1 MLEKLFKI
9 KENNTSVRREIVAGS
24 TTFMT
29 LSYII
34 FVQPFF
40 LSQAGMDPGA
50 VMVATCI
57 SSAGACFLMA
67 FLTNYPVALA
77 PGMGIN
83 TYFVYEICQGLGL
96 EWQYALGLVFMS
108 GMLFVILSFVGL
120 RAAVMNAL
128 PPSLHN
134 AIAVGI
140 GAFIAFIGLR
150 MAGII
155 TSHPATFV
163 TLGNI
168 QSKPVLI
175 SVFGILIILT
185 LMAHRVKGA
194 MLLGI
199 FSTALVSIIF
209 GVVKFKGVVP
219 DPAPI
224 DSTFADMSRFIVSGI
239 VALPPSIEPTFFKL
253 RIPDLLKTVELIP
266 YIFFFFSVDM
276 FDSIGTLTATGH
288 EADLHEDGKLSKGR
302 QALLTDAIGSVGGA
316 CLGTSTVT
324 CYIES
329 ASGIAEGGRTGLTT
343 IVTGLLMLLA
353 LFFNPIIS
361 LVGEGIQVQG
371 SPIPLYPIIGPA
383 LIVVG
388 GLMLKDLVNINWDDF
403 TEAIPA
409 ALTVVMMPLA
419 FSITEGIA
427 FGFISMS
434 FLKIVTGRRKEVN
447 PMVHYFAIFFIAV
460 YMRDLIL

>member
-1 MLEKLFKI
+1 MLEKLFHI
-9 KENNTSVRREIVAGS
+9 KQSGSSIRREIVAGC

-40 LSQAGMDPGA
+40 LEQAGMDKGA
-50 VMVATCI
+50 VMVATCL
-57 SSAGACFLMA
+57 SSAFATFLMA

-83 TYFVYEICQGLGL
+83 TYFVYDICLGLGL
-96 EWQYALGLVFMS
+96 DWEYALGIVFLS

-128 PPSLHN
+128 PTSLHN

-150 MAGII
+150 MTGII
-155 TSHPATFV
+155 TSHPSTFV

-168 QSKPVLI
+168 QSIPVLI
-175 SVFGILIILT
+175 SIFGILVILT

-194 MLLGI
+194 ILLGI
-199 FSTALVSIIF
+199 LATTILSLVLGIVNF
-209 GVVKFKGVVP
+209 GG
-219 DPAPI
+219 
-224 DSTFADMSRFIVSGI
+224 IVSP
-239 VALPPSIEPTFFKL
+239 PPSIAPTFFKL
-253 RIPDLLKTVELIP
+253 KLPGMLKIVEMIP
-266 YIFFFFSVDM
+266 YIFFFFAVDM

-288 EADLHEDGKLSKGR
+288 EADLLEDGKLSKGR

-329 ASGIAEGGRTGLTT
+329 ASGIAEGGRTGLTS
-343 IVTGLLMLLA
+343 IVTGLLMIVA
-353 LFFNPIIS
+353 IFFEPLIS
-361 LVGEGIQVQG
+361 IVGDGINVPG

-409 ALTVVMMPLA
+409 SLTVVMMPLS
-419 FSITEGIA
+419 FSITDGIS

-434 FLKIVTGRRKEVN
+434 FLKIVTGRSKDVH
-447 PMVHYFAIFFIAV
+447 PLVHYFAVFFIAV
-460 YMRDLIL
+460 YMRDLLL

>member
-1 MLEKLFKI
+1 MLEKLFRL
-9 KENNTSVRREIVAGS
+9 KENGTSIRREIVAGC
-24 TTFMT
+24 TTFAT

-34 FVQPFF
+34 FVQPA
-40 LSQAGMDPGA
+40 LLGHEGVGMNPGA
-50 VMVATCI
+50 VMVATCLA
-57 SSAGACFLMA
+57 SAGSTFLMA

-83 TYFVYEICQGLGL
+83 AYFVFNVCIGLGVP
-96 EWQYALGLVFMS
+96 WQEALGIVFIS

-128 PPSLHN
+128 PSSLHN

-140 GAFIAFIGLR
+140 GVFIAFIGLQ
-150 MAGII
+150 MSGII
-155 TSHPATFV
+155 APHSETFV
-163 TLGNI
+163 TLGDI
-168 QSKPVLI
+168 HSKPVLI
-175 SVFGILIILT
+175 AILGILIILM

-194 MLLGI
+194 ILMGILATTVLSLLLGI
-199 FSTALVSIIF
+199 
-209 GVVKFKGVVP
+209 VKFNG
-219 DPAPI
+219 
-224 DSTFADMSRFIVSGI
+224 IVS
-239 VALPPSIEPTFFKL
+239 APPSIAPTFFKL
-253 RIPDLLKTVELIP
+253 SLPDIFSKVELIP
-266 YIFFFFSVDM
+266 IIFVFFSVDM

-288 EADLHEDGKLSKGR
+288 EADLLEDGKLTKGR

-329 ASGIAEGGRTGLTT
+329 ASGIAEGGRTGLTS

-353 LFFNPIIS
+353 LFFTPLIEIVGSGYIDPIDPNK
-361 LVGEGIQVQG
+361 
-371 SPIPLYPIIGPA
+371 PILYPIIGPA

-388 GLMLKDLVNINWDDF
+388 GLLLKDLVNINWDDF

-409 ALTVVMMPLA
+409 ALTVFMMPLS

-427 FGFISMS
+427 FGFISIS
-434 FLKIVTGRRKEVN
+434 FLKIVTGRHKELN
-447 PMVHYFAIFFIAV
+447 PLVHYFAVFFIAR
-460 YMRDLIL
+460 YIGFA

>member
-1 MLEKLFKI
+1 MLEKLFHI
-9 KENNTSVRREIVAGS
+9 KQSGSSIRREIVAGC

-40 LSQAGMDPGA
+40 LEQAGMDKGA
-50 VMVATCI
+50 VMVATCL
-57 SSAGACFLMA
+57 SSAFATFLMA

-83 TYFVYEICQGLGL
+83 TYFVYDICLGLGL
-96 EWQYALGLVFMS
+96 EWEYALGIVFLS

-128 PPSLHN
+128 PTSLHN

-150 MAGII
+150 MTGII
-155 TSHPATFV
+155 TSHPSTFV

-175 SVFGILIILT
+175 SIFGIMVILT

-194 MLLGI
+194 ILLGI
-199 FSTALVSIIF
+199 LATTILSLVLGIVNF
-209 GVVKFKGVVP
+209 GG
-219 DPAPI
+219 
-224 DSTFADMSRFIVSGI
+224 IVSP
-239 VALPPSIEPTFFKL
+239 PPSIAPTFFKL
-253 RIPDLLKTVELIP
+253 KLPGMLKLVEMIP
-266 YIFFFFSVDM
+266 YIFFFFAVDM

-288 EADLHEDGKLSKGR
+288 EADLFEEGKLSKGR

-329 ASGIAEGGRTGLTT
+329 ASGIAEGGRTGLTS
-343 IVTGLLMLLA
+343 IVTGLLMIVA
-353 LFFNPIIS
+353 IFFEPLISII
-361 LVGEGIQVQG
+361 GEGINVPG

-409 ALTVVMMPLA
+409 SLTVVMMPLS
-419 FSITEGIA
+419 FSITDGIS

-434 FLKIVTGRRKEVN
+434 FLKIVTGRSKDVH
-447 PMVHYFAIFFIAV
+447 PLVHYFAVFFLAV
-460 YMRDLIL
+460 YMRDLLL

>member
-1 MLEKLFKI
+1 MLEKLFKL
-9 KENNTSVRREIVAGS
+9 KTNNTTIRREIVAGC

-40 LSQAGMDPGA
+40 LKEAGMDPGA

-83 TYFVYEICQGLGL
+83 TYFVYEICLGLGL
-96 EWQYALGLVFMS
+96 EWEYALGLVFMS

-128 PPSLHN
+128 PSSLHN

-150 MAGII
+150 MSGII

-175 SVFGILIILT
+175 SIFGILIILT
-185 LMAHRVKGA
+185 LMAHRVRGA

-199 FSTALVSIIF
+199 FATTIVSIIF
-209 GVVKFKGVVP
+209 GIVQYKGIMAV
-219 DPAPI
+219 
-224 DSTFADMSRFIVSGI
+224 
-239 VALPPSIEPTFFKL
+239 PPSIEPTFFKL
-253 RIPDLLKTVELIP
+253 RFPNLLKIVELIP

-343 IVTGLLMLLA
+343 IVTGILMLGA
-353 LFFNPIIS
+353 LFFNPLIS
-361 LVGEGIQVQG
+361 IVGGGYQSPG

-403 TEAIPA
+403 TEAVPA

-434 FLKIVTGRRKEVN
+434 FLKIVTGRSKDVN

>member
-9 KENNTSVRREIVAGS
+9 KENHTSVRREIVAGF
-24 TTFMT
+24 TTFMS

-34 FVQPFF
+34 FVQPS
-40 LSQAGMDPGA
+40 LLKIAGMDEGA
-50 VMVATCI
+50 VMVATCL
-57 SSAGACFLMA
+57 SSAGATFLMA

-83 TYFVYEICQGLGL
+83 AYFVFTLCLDEKLQLP
-96 EWQYALGLVFMS
+96 WQEALGIVFIS

-128 PPSLHN
+128 PSSLNN

-140 GAFIAFIGLR
+140 GLFIAFIGLQ
-150 MAGII
+150 MSGII
-155 TSHPATFV
+155 TIHGATFV
-163 TLGNI
+163 TLGDI
-168 QSKPVLI
+168 HSKPVLI
-175 SVFGILIILT
+175 AIIGILVTLA

-194 MLLGI
+194 ILLGI
-199 FSTALVSIIF
+199 VSTTLLSILFGIVKF
-209 GVVKFKGVVP
+209 DGVVSV
-219 DPAPI
+219 
-224 DSTFADMSRFIVSGI
+224 
-239 VALPPSIEPTFFKL
+239 PPSIEPTLFKL
-253 RIPDLLKTVELIP
+253 SFAEIFTRVELIP
-266 YIFFFFSVDM
+266 IIFVFFSVDM

-288 EADLHEDGKLSKGR
+288 EADLLEDGKLSKAR
-302 QALLTDAIGSVGGA
+302 QALLTDAIGTVGGA

-343 IVTGLLMLLA
+343 MVVGFLMLLA
-353 LFFNPIIS
+353 LFFSPIIS
-361 LVGEGIQVQG
+361 IVGDSIYMNQTISTIGG
-371 SPIPLYPIIGPA
+371 PATLSLPLHPMIGPA
-383 LIVVG
+383 LIAVG
-388 GLMLKDLVNINWDDF
+388 CMLLKELVNINWDDF

-409 ALTVVMMPLA
+409 AITVAMMPLS

-434 FLKIVTGRRKEVN
+434 FLKLVTGRRDEVN
-447 PMVHYFAIFFIAV
+447 PLVHYFAVFFIAR
-460 YMRDLIL
+460 YIGFA

>member
-1 MLEKLFKI
+1 MLEKLFKLKTNHTTI
-9 KENNTSVRREIVAGS
+9 KQEIVAGS

-29 LSYII
+29 MSYII

-40 LSQAGMDPGA
+40 LKVAGMDPGA

-83 TYFVYEICQGLGL
+83 TYFVYEICLGLGL
-96 EWQYALGLVFMS
+96 QWEYALGLVFMS

-128 PPSLHN
+128 PSSLHN

-150 MAGII
+150 MSGII

-163 TLGNI
+163 KLGNI
-168 QSKPVLI
+168 QSAPVLI
-175 SVFGILIILT
+175 AIFGILIILT
-185 LMAHRVKGA
+185 LMAHRVRGA
-194 MLLGI
+194 MLIGI
-199 FSTALVSIIF
+199 LTTAVVSVIF
-209 GVVKFKGVVP
+209 GIVKFQ
-219 DPAPI
+219 
-224 DSTFADMSRFIVSGI
+224 GI
-239 VALPPSIEPTFFKL
+239 VALPPSIEPTLFKL
-253 RIPDLLKTVELIP
+253 RFPNLLKIVELIP

-288 EADLHEDGKLSKGR
+288 EADLIEDGKLSKGR

-343 IVTGLLMLLA
+343 IVTGVLMLVA
-353 LFFNPIIS
+353 LFFNPLIS
-361 LVGEGIQVQG
+361 IVGGGIQPQG

-434 FLKIVTGRRKEVN
+434 FLKIVTGRSKDVN

>member
-1 MLEKLFKI
+1 MLEKLFRL
-9 KENNTSVRREIVAGS
+9 KENGTSVRREIVAGS

-29 LSYII
+29 MSYII
-34 FVQPFF
+34 FVQPAL
-40 LSQAGMDPGA
+40 LSIVGMDTGA
-50 VMVATCI
+50 VMVATCV
-57 SSAGACFLMA
+57 SSAVATFLMA

-83 TYFVYEICQGLGL
+83 AYFVFKVCASDGLNL
-96 EWQYALGLVFMS
+96 PWQEALGIVFIS
-108 GMLFVILSFVGL
+108 GLLFVILSFVGL

-128 PPSLHN
+128 PSSLHN

-140 GAFIAFIGLR
+140 GVFIAFIGLQ
-150 MAGII
+150 MSGII
-155 TSHPATFV
+155 TLHPATFV
-163 TLGNI
+163 TLGDI
-168 QSKPVLI
+168 HSKPVLI
-175 SVFGILIILT
+175 SIFGILIIFT

-194 MLLGI
+194 ILIGILATTLLSLILGI
-199 FSTALVSIIF
+199 VNFSGSVLTPPF
-209 GVVKFKGVVP
+209 DG
-219 DPAPI
+219 
-224 DSTFADMSRFIVSGI
+224 IVST
-239 VALPPSIEPTFFKL
+239 PPSIAPTFLQL
-253 RIPDLLKTVELIP
+253 RLPDIFSKVELIP
-266 YIFFFFSVDM
+266 IIFVFFSVDM

-288 EADLHEDGKLSKGR
+288 EADLLEDGKLSKAR

-329 ASGIAEGGRTGLTT
+329 ASGIAEGGRTGLTS

-353 LFFNPIIS
+353 LFFTPLIEI
-361 LVGEGIQVQG
+361 VGSGYAVQG
-371 SPIPLYPIIGPA
+371 SPTLYPIIGPA

-409 ALTVVMMPLA
+409 ALTVFMMPLS

-427 FGFISMS
+427 FGFISIS

-447 PMVHYFAIFFIAV
+447 PLVHYFAVFFVARYIGFA
-460 YMRDLIL
+460 

>member
-1 MLEKLFKI
+1 MLEKLFRL
-9 KENNTSVRREIVAGS
+9 KENGTSVRREIVAGC
-24 TTFMT
+24 TTFAT

-34 FVQPFF
+34 FVQPA
-40 LSQAGMDPGA
+40 LLGHKDVGMNPGA
-50 VMVATCI
+50 VMVATCLA
-57 SSAGACFLMA
+57 SAGSTFLMA

-83 TYFVYEICQGLGL
+83 AYFVFSVCLGLGVP
-96 EWQYALGLVFMS
+96 WQEALGIVFIS

-128 PPSLHN
+128 PSSLHN

-140 GAFIAFIGLR
+140 GVFIAFIGLQ
-150 MAGII
+150 MSGII
-155 TSHPATFV
+155 ESHPATFV

-168 QSKPVLI
+168 HSKLVI
-175 SVFGILIILT
+175 IAIFGIFIILT

-194 MLLGI
+194 ILMGILATTVLSLLLGI
-199 FSTALVSIIF
+199 VQ
-209 GVVKFKGVVP
+209 FKGVVS
-219 DPAPI
+219 A
-224 DSTFADMSRFIVSGI
+224 
-239 VALPPSIEPTFFKL
+239 PPSLAPTFLKL
-253 RIPDLLKTVELIP
+253 SFPDIFSRVELIP
-266 YIFFFFSVDM
+266 IIFVFFSVDM

-288 EADLHEDGKLSKGR
+288 EADLLEDGKLSKGR

-329 ASGIAEGGRTGLTT
+329 ASGIAEGGRTGLTS
-343 IVTGLLMLLA
+343 IITGLLMLLA
-353 LFFNPIIS
+353 LFFTPIIQIVGSGYDANPGDPTNPI
-361 LVGEGIQVQG
+361 
-371 SPIPLYPIIGPA
+371 LYPIIGPA

-388 GLMLKDLVNINWDDF
+388 GLLLKDLVNINWDDF

-409 ALTVVMMPLA
+409 ALTVVMMPLS

-427 FGFISMS
+427 FGFISIS
-434 FLKIVTGRRKEVN
+434 FLKIVTGLS
-447 PMVHYFAIFFIAV
+447 
-460 YMRDLIL
+460 LIHI

>member
-1 MLEKLFKI
+1 MLEKLFRI
-9 KENNTSVRREIVAGS
+9 KENGTSIRREIVAGC

-40 LSQAGMDPGA
+40 LEQAGMDKGA
-50 VMVATCI
+50 VMVATCL
-57 SSAGACFLMA
+57 SAAGATFLMA
-67 FLTNYPVALA
+67 FMTNYPVALA

-83 TYFVYEICQGLGL
+83 TYFVYEIVIGLGL
-96 EWQYALGLVFMS
+96 DWPVALGIVFIS

-128 PPSLHN
+128 PTSLHN

-150 MAGII
+150 MSGII
-155 TSHPATFV
+155 TSHDATFV
-163 TLGNI
+163 TLGDI

-175 SVFGILIILT
+175 SIFGILVILT

-194 MLLGI
+194 MLMGILATTVVSIVLGI
-199 FSTALVSIIF
+199 A
-209 GVVKFKGVVP
+209 KFEG
-219 DPAPI
+219 
-224 DSTFADMSRFIVSGI
+224 IVST
-239 VALPPSIEPTFFKL
+239 PPSLAPTFLQLRFPDVSKL
-253 RIPDLLKTVELIP
+253 VELIP
-266 YIFFFFSVDM
+266 YIFFFFAVDM

-288 EADLHEDGKLSKGR
+288 EADLLEDGKLSKGR

-329 ASGIAEGGRTGLTT
+329 AAGIAEGGRTGLTSL
-343 IVTGLLMLLA
+343 VTGILMVLA
-353 LFFNPIIS
+353 IFFNP
-361 LVGEGIQVQG
+361 LVKIVGGG
-371 SPIPLYPIIGPA
+371 YLPPDGPIPLYPIIGPA

-388 GLMLKDLVNINWDDF
+388 GMMLKDLVNINWDDF

-419 FSITEGIA
+419 FSITEGIS

-434 FLKIVTGRRKEVN
+434 FLKIVTGRSKEVH
-447 PMVHYFAIFFIAV
+447 PLVHYFAVFFIAV
-460 YMRDLIL
+460 YMRDLLL

>member
-1 MLEKLFKI
+1 MLEKLFRL
-9 KENNTSVRREIVAGS
+9 KENGTSIRREIVAGS

-34 FVQPFF
+34 FVQPT
-40 LSQAGMDPGA
+40 LLGHKDVGMDPGA
-50 VMVATCI
+50 VMVATCLA
-57 SSAGACFLMA
+57 SAGATFLMA
-67 FLTNYPVALA
+67 FMTNYPVALA

-83 TYFVYEICQGLGL
+83 AYFVFSVCIGLGVP
-96 EWQYALGLVFMS
+96 WQDALGIVFIS
-108 GMLFVILSFVGL
+108 GMLFVLLSFVGL

-128 PPSLHN
+128 PSSLHN

-140 GAFIAFIGLR
+140 GVFIAFIGLQ
-150 MAGII
+150 MSGII
-155 TSHPATFV
+155 DAHSATFV

-168 QSKPVLI
+168 HSKPVLI
-175 SVFGILIILT
+175 SILGILIILT

-194 MLLGI
+194 ILMGILATTILSLLLGI
-199 FSTALVSIIF
+199 VQFN
-209 GVVKFKGVVP
+209 G
-219 DPAPI
+219 
-224 DSTFADMSRFIVSGI
+224 IVS
-239 VALPPSIEPTFFKL
+239 APPSIAPTFLKL
-253 RIPDLLKTVELIP
+253 RFPDIFSKVELIP
-266 YIFFFFSVDM
+266 IIFVFFSVDM

-288 EADLHEDGKLSKGR
+288 EADLLEDGKLSKGR
-302 QALLTDAIGSVGGA
+302 QALLADAIGSVGGA

-329 ASGIAEGGRTGLTT
+329 ASGIAEGGRTGLTS

-353 LFFNPIIS
+353 LFFTPLIEI
-361 LVGEGIQVQG
+361 VGSGYPVQG
-371 SPIPLYPIIGPA
+371 SSTLYPIIGPA

-409 ALTVVMMPLA
+409 ALTVVMMPLT

-427 FGFISMS
+427 FGFISIS
-434 FLKIVTGRRKEVN
+434 FLKIVTGRHKELN
-447 PMVHYFAIFFIAV
+447 PLVHYFAVFFIAR
-460 YMRDLIL
+460 YIGFA

>member
-1 MLEKLFKI
+1 MLEKLFKLKSNHTTI
-9 KENNTSVRREIVAGS
+9 KTEIVAGC

-40 LSQAGMDPGA
+40 LKEAGMDPGA

-83 TYFVYEICQGLGL
+83 TYFVYEICLGLGL
-96 EWQYALGLVFMS
+96 EWEYALGLVFMS

-128 PPSLHN
+128 PTSLHN

-150 MAGII
+150 MSGII
-155 TSHPATFV
+155 TSHPTTFV
-163 TLGNI
+163 TLGDI

-175 SVFGILIILT
+175 SIFGILIILT
-185 LMAHRVKGA
+185 LMAHRVRGA
-194 MLLGI
+194 MLIGL
-199 FSTALVSIIF
+199 FST
-209 GVVKFKGVVP
+209 
-219 DPAPI
+219 
-224 DSTFADMSRFIVSGI
+224 TIVSLVFGI
-239 VALPPSIEPTFFKL
+239 VKYNGIVDLPPSIEPTLFKL
-253 RIPDLLKTVELIP
+253 RLPPLLKIVEFIP

-288 EADLHEDGKLSKGR
+288 EADLLEDGKLSKGR

-343 IVTGLLMLLA
+343 VVTGILMLLA
-353 LFFNPIIS
+353 LFFNPLIS
-361 LVGEGIQVQG
+361 IVGEGIQPQG

-434 FLKIVTGRRKEVN
+434 FLKIVTGRSKEVN